1 MLIDTVTIVVSPLL
15 ALMAS
20 LMQCFNT
27 RYDPNICRII
37 K

>member
-1 MLIDTVTIVVSPLL
+1 MLMDTVTIVVSPLL

-20 LMQCFNT
+20 LMQCYKT
-27 RYDPNICRII
+27 QYDPNLCRTT